1 MPLSRKE
8 TIVHIG
14 NNDAIMVRNFLGC
27 LFQNGGTLAYLND
40 EVRNVITNLYTKL
53 VKRQTFLLWSINLLF
68 PLLHFCINL
77 KLQVINAYISL
88 MKAEDHLKNR
98 TGGKVFMET
107 TFNSAILQQ
116 DGDKDPP
123 IDESDKIETKS
134 KERMISL
141 FTDHDMVNIFLI
153 IIKLLTSL
161 YVSTNFTLL

>member
-1 MPLSRKE
+1 
-8 TIVHIG
+8 
-14 NNDAIMVRNFLGC
+14 
-27 LFQNGGTLAYLND
+27 
-40 EVRNVITNLYTKL
+40 
-53 VKRQTFLLWSINLLF
+53 
-68 PLLHFCINL
+68 
-77 KLQVINAYISL
+77 